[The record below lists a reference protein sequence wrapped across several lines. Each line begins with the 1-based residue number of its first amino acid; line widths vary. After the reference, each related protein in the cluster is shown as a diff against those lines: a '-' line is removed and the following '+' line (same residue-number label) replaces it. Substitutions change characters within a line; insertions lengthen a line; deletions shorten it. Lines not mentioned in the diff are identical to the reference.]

1 MTFEEFNRTMEFLV
15 EQQARMS
22 ATLDRQME
30 QSRQDNEWSRGII
43 KQLAISN
50 QRMVELIESNSRRLD
65 ENDREHRDFVNFQRD
80 FQKESQKRHQ
90 QIMAQLQR
98 ILDRLT
104 PQKPNPN

>member
-1 MTFEEFNRTMEFLV
+1 MEFLV

-22 ATLDRQME
+22 TTLDRHIE
-30 QSRQDNEWSRGII
+30 QSRQDHEWSRGII
-43 KQLAISN
+43 KQLAINN
-50 QRMVELIESNSRRLD
+50 QRMVELLDSNARRLD

-98 ILDRLT
+98 ILERLA
-104 PQKPNPN
+104 PQNPNPN